1 MPISRLGRS
10 AGCLL
15 AVMMLAAS
23 AVAPLAA
30 QASPYLPLDDAS
42 LPLLEYLI
50 ERGDVEDPSPMIRPF
65 RRADAVRVLAAA
77 DTVGSAS
84 AGLIGALLEQFGR
97 GEGEQTWAAE
107 IRAGGQAYTAA
118 RRDALHPA
126 GDDGAAP
133 YADLSLRAVLGNI
146 VAVSR
151 PAIENRVTDDPDWPG
166 RPDVD
171 VAGRLVDGYLGAQFR
186 FARIAYGQL
195 DHNWGPVGLPGI
207 PLSNVGYERQGLL
220 VEVGNR
226 TLRLTALATDLHDGP
241 DSAGVNNHR
250 YYFVHRLALRLSPKL
265 ELAAWEANVLAGADR
280 NFETRYRNP
289 LSIGYL
295 ANTIG
300 LGDRGNE
307 MLGLD
312 ARWRAVGSTTLEAQ
326 LALDDFWYQ
335 DRDQNRDRW
344 ALTFAAS
351 GPLGG
356 AASWRAMYS
365 QVSSLALRAFN
376 RAENFTDAGVGL
388 GRNFSDNDHLLVRV
402 SVPLRNRWLV
412 TPELALFRQ
421 GEGRIEDPY
430 PAPPERAGTPAL
442 FIGTVERTWRAA
454 LALRGQ
460 EGPLALSAEAGF
472 HHVVNAGH
480 AAGITDNRV
489 EARVQAT
496 LGVGWWGNFSEDD

>member
-1 MPISRLGRS
+1 MPNSRIGRS
-10 AGCLL
+10 VAHLL
-15 AVMMLAAS
+15 RVVAMSAS
-23 AVAPLAA
+23 VTVSLAA
-30 QASPYLPLDDAS
+30 QGSPYVPLDDPS

-50 ERGDVEDPSPMIRPF
+50 ERGDVEDPSPMVRPF

-84 AGLIGALLEQFGR
+84 AGMIGELLEYFGR
-97 GEGEQTWAAE
+97 ESGEQTWAAE
-107 IRAGGQAYTAA
+107 LRAGGQAYTAA
-118 RRDALHPA
+118 RRDLLHPA
-126 GDDGAAP
+126 GDGGVAP
-133 YADLSLRAVLGNI
+133 YADLSLRAVFGSI
-146 VAVSR
+146 VAVTR
-151 PAIENRVTDDPDWPG
+151 PAIENRVADDPDWPG
-166 RPDVD
+166 RRNVD
-171 VAGRLVDGYLGAQFR
+171 IAGRLVEGYLGAQFR
-186 FARIAYGQL
+186 FARLAYGQL

-207 PLSNVGYERQGLL
+207 PLSNVSYERQGLL

-226 TLRLTALATDLHDGP
+226 TLRLTALATDLQDGP
-241 DSAGVNNHR
+241 DSAGVTNHR
-250 YYFVHRLALRLSPKL
+250 YYFVHRLAARLSPRL
-265 ELAAWEANVLAGADR
+265 ELAAWEGNVLAGAER

-289 LSIGYL
+289 LSFGYL

-307 MLGLD
+307 ILGLD
-312 ARWRAVGSTTLEAQ
+312 ARWRAFGRTTLEAQ
-326 LALDDFWYQ
+326 LALDDFWYK

-351 GPLGG
+351 GPLAGT
-356 AASWRAMYS
+356 ASWRVMYS

-376 RAENFTDAGVGL
+376 RAENFTDAGVGI
-388 GRNFSDNDHLLVRV
+388 GRNFSDNDHLLLRV
-402 SVPLRNRWLV
+402 SLPVRNRWLV

-454 LALRGQ
+454 IALRGR
-460 EGPLALSAEAGF
+460 EGPLALSGEAGF

-480 AAGITDNRV
+480 QPGLTDNRV

-496 LGVGWWGNFSEDD
+496 LGVGWWGSFSEDD

>member
-1 MPISRLGRS
+1 MPHSRTGRF
-10 AGCLL
+10 AGRLL
-15 AVMMLAAS
+15 AALLAA
-23 AVAPLAA
+23 AWCAAPLAS
-30 QASPYLPLDDAS
+30 QGSPYIPLDDAS
-42 LPLLEYLI
+42 LPLLEFLI
-50 ERGDVEDPSPMIRPF
+50 ERGDVDDPSPMIRPF
-65 RRADAVRVLAAA
+65 RRADAVRVLAGA
-77 DTVGSAS
+77 DTVGSPS
-84 AGLIGALLEQFGR
+84 AGLIATLLEHFGR

-107 IRAGGQAYTAA
+107 LRAGGQAYTAA
-118 RRDALHPA
+118 RRDQLHPA
-126 GDDGAAP
+126 GDEGIAP
-133 YADLSLRAVLGNI
+133 YGELSLRTVFGNL
-146 VAVSR
+146 VAATR
-151 PAIENRVTDDPDWPG
+151 PAVENRVTDDPDWPG

-171 VAGRLVDGYLGAQFR
+171 VAGRLVDGYLAAQFR

-207 PLSNVGYERQGLL
+207 PLSNYGYERQGLL
-220 VEVGNR
+220 VEIGNR

-241 DSAGVNNHR
+241 DSAGVTNHR
-250 YYFVHRLALRLSPKL
+250 YYFVHRLALRASSRL
-265 ELAAWEANVLAGADR
+265 ELAAWEGNILAGADR

-289 LSIGYL
+289 LSFGYL

-307 MLGLD
+307 ILGLD
-312 ARWRAVGSTTLEAQ
+312 ARWRAFGRTTLEAQ

-335 DRDQNRDRW
+335 DREQNRDRW

-356 AASWRAMYS
+356 RASWRAMYS

-376 RAENFTDAGVGL
+376 RAENFTDAGVGI

-460 EGPLALSAEAGF
+460 EGPLALSGEAGF

-480 AAGITDNRV
+480 QPGITDNRL

-496 LGVGWWGNFSEDD
+496 LGVGWWGSFSEDD